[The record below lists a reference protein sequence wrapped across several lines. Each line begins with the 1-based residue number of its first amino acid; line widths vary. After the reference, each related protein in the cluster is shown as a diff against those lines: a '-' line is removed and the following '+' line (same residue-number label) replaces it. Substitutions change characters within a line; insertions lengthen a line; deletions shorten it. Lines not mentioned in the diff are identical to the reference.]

1 MLIIKSSNATVVCTN
16 LFQGSS
22 NTCYWGGGSAKLVY
36 TLRVLLTYFLIQ
48 INWEKCASHRHKAA
62 VRAEVLLNRKS
73 DIHFCQHSFLFQ
85 LEIPLRDTTCGRGIH
100 CSIFTGLHSSIS
112 YSSTS
117 FIIV

>member
-62 VRAEVLLNRKS
+62 VRAEVSLNRKS
-73 DIHFCQHSFLFQ
+73 DAHFRQHSFSILT
-85 LEIPLRDTTCGRGIH
+85 RYNVWSRSS
-100 CSIFTGLHSSIS
+100 CSIFMGL

-117 FIIV
+117 YSSIFFIIV